1 MKKVAILALH
11 LGSGGIERITTM
23 LANNLC
29 NDYKV
34 EIVST
39 YKIFNKPFFNLDSR
53 VSVKY
58 LIPDMV
64 PNEKEFKAALSDFRL
79 IKASKEG
86 KKALK
91 I

>member
-39 YKIFNKPFFNLDSR
+39 YKIFNKPF
-53 VSVKY
+53 
-58 LIPDMV
+58 LI
-64 PNEKEFKAALSDFRL
+64 
-79 IKASKEG
+79 
-86 KKALK
+86 
-91 I
+91 